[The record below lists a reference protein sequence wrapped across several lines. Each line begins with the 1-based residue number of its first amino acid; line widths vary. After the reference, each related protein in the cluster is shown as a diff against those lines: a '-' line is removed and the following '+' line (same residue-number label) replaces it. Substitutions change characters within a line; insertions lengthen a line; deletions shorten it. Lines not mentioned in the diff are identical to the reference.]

1 MRELISE
8 RTITKRRKYMRLE
21 VHDLL
26 GEITALDKLIEAQSE
41 LVQELKDDL
50 TSGAQTLSSEMLQLR
65 ELSEQI
71 IVLRHLRQTRFELE
85 GKFFLLRSEQL
96 RPVLEQEAS

>member
-1 MRELISE
+1 
-8 RTITKRRKYMRLE
+8 MRLE
-21 VHDLL
+21 CRDLL
-26 GEITALDKLIEAQSE
+26 AEITALDKLIEAQSE
-41 LVQELKDDL
+41 LVQELKQDL
-50 TSGAQTLSSEMLQLR
+50 TIGAQTLSSEMLQLR

-85 GKFFLLRSEQL
+85 GNLFLLRTEQL